1 MIRAVIVDVDDTLC
15 LTQAASLALE
25 NEVLTEMGRPP
36 VPREVHLS
44 TWGEP
49 LLDAMPKRS
58 PGLDLS
64 LFSALHQS
72 ALERHIADGRL
83 DVIPPENLRAL
94 DEFVLAGRSVF
105 LLTSRT
111 EDEVRHMLE
120 PNHVL
125 AGRVSGVYHAGNT
138 RFRKPNPRA
147 FDELLTTTGIP
158 PQQCVYVG
166 DSPGDA
172 LAAGRAGMNFIG
184 CLQSRVRKPEDFHL
198 RYVNVFID
206 AFPDIVDAVQQLDRF
221 TADVY
226 PEADDR
232 PTQPA
237 DLHFVSDW
245 EQEPSQAIDD
255 ARRSRPRSRATG
267 NAEAK

>member
-25 NEVLTEMGRPP
+25 NEVLTEMGRQP

-49 LLDAMPKRS
+49 LLDAMPRRS
-58 PGLDLS
+58 PGVDLS
-64 LFSALHQS
+64 LFSALHRR

-111 EDEVRHMLE
+111 EDEMRHMLE
-120 PNHVL
+120 PDHVL
-125 AGRVSGVYHAGNT
+125 AGRVSGIYHAGNT
-138 RFRKPNPRA
+138 RFRKPDPRV
-147 FDELLTTTGIP
+147 FDELLTAAGIP
-158 PQQCVYVG
+158 PRQCVYVG

-172 LAAGRAGMNFIG
+172 VAAGRAGMSFVG
-184 CLQSRVRKPEDFHL
+184 CLQSKVRKPEDFHL
-198 RYVNVFID
+198 LYVNVFVD
-206 AFPDIVDAVQQLDRF
+206 AFPDVVEAIRQLDRL
-221 TADVY
+221 TAADV
-226 PEADDR
+226 
-232 PTQPA
+232 
-237 DLHFVSDW
+237 
-245 EQEPSQAIDD
+245 
-255 ARRSRPRSRATG
+255 
-267 NAEAK
+267 